1 MKKQLFTF
9 VLPLVLAAGLAG
21 CDNQDFT
28 EKSPFD
34 NSVYLAAAAE
44 TEAVSMSFNKT
55 VKHRSQELSAVLAYP
70 APTEVAVKLT
80 VDASKAADYN
90 ARHNTDYAVLDKAYY
105 SLSTDRLSI
114 PAGLTESEVMH
125 VDFTDLDQLE
135 VDATYLL
142 PVTISEANI
151 GIMQGSRTVYYLVR
165 RSSAITV
172 AANLGKDNYMAI
184 PGFDTAEGCVW
195 VNDMKAVTYEAI
207 IYLDSF
213 DPIPEQTA
221 GISSIMG
228 VEQHCMLRIGDSN
241 FTREQ
246 LQVEISGSNK
256 VPGDDRSKRLK
267 AQEWY
272 HVAFTWELASKQ
284 GRIYVNGKLQS
295 EAKIGYGN
303 PTIDLAMR
311 GKDPVANKSAYQ
323 FFIGRSYNDTRPLQ
337 GLISE
342 VRVWN
347 VVRTPEEIWESMY
360 DVDPHTEGL
369 QAYWKFNEGQGNVV
383 KDQTGHGNDA
393 VSNIDL
399 VWDNTIEIPMLNAEQ

>member
-1 MKKQLFTF
+1 MKKQLFIF

-21 CDNQDFT
+21 CDNQDYT

-34 NSVYLAAAAE
+34 NSVYLDAAAE
-44 TEAVSMSFNKT
+44 TEAVTMSFNKT
-55 VKHRSQELSAVLAYP
+55 VRHSSQELSAVLAYP
-70 APTEVAVKLT
+70 AENEVTITLA
-80 VDASKAADYN
+80 VDASKADSYN
-90 ARHNTDYAVLDKAYY
+90 ARHNTDYAVLDKAHY
-105 SLSTDRLSI
+105 SLSTTRLAI
-114 PAGLTESEVMH
+114 PAGLVSSEVMH
-125 VDFTDLDQLE
+125 IDFSDLDQLE

-142 PVTISEANI
+142 PITISDANI

-172 AANLGKDNYMAI
+172 AANLGKDNYMSV

-213 DPIPEQTA
+213 DPIPQETA

-228 VEQHCMLRIGDSN
+228 VEQHCMLRIGDSS

-256 VPGDDRSKRLK
+256 IPGDDRSKRLK
-267 AQEWY
+267 TGEWY
-272 HVAFTWELASKQ
+272 HIAFTWNIATKE

-295 EAKIGYGN
+295 EGKIGYGN

-311 GKDPVANKSAYQ
+311 GKDPVGNKDAYQ
-323 FFIGRSYNDTRPLQ
+323 FFIGHSYNDTRPLQ
-337 GLISE
+337 GMISE
-342 VRVWN
+342 VRIWN
-347 VVRTPEEIWESMY
+347 VVRTPDEIWKSMY
-360 DVDPHTEGL
+360 DVDPQTEGL
-369 QAYWKFNEGQGNVV
+369 QAYWKFNEGQGNIV
-383 KDQTGHGNDA
+383 KDQTGHGNDV

-399 VWDNTIEIPMLNAEQ
+399 VWDNTIEIPMLNAE